1 MEETKDHSRVIFSP
15 SGMRGRVRLGTQL
28 DQAASDIGVDLQSLC
43 GGKGKCAKCRV
54 RVIKNSPDEL
64 ELSSCST
71 NLSAPTQTELNI
83 LSVEE
88 LYEGWRLACQAKVL
102 GDVAV
107 EVPDESRSGKQ
118 IICKDPGGQSV
129 ALAPMVHRHLFNRC
143 ASGLSEPMSAWEEIT
158 EGLGLQTYTS
168 TPFPDQR
175 LLQTLPPVETESGRP
190 CTVVVREPSE
200 CIAFFRDSL
209 PVISGVA
216 LDIGTTTLAA
226 YLCDLET
233 GAVIATASMVNPQVS
248 FGEDIISRIAYAN
261 RSTESRIRLQKSVIE
276 SVNALIANLAQQ
288 SGISPNCMFDMTC
301 VGNTCMHHLFLGID
315 PSGLGR
321 SPFVPVIHS
330 SLDFKARDLGIKIAP
345 GAWVHMLPVIAGFVG
360 ADSTGVLVALEPH
373 KLDENVLI
381 IDVGTN
387 GEIIVGNQ
395 GRLIC
400 ASCATG
406 PALEGATLR
415 HGMRAAPGA
424 IERVRIDPTTFGV
437 EVSII
442 LGDAGS
448 TKSTL
453 ASGICGSGIIDAVA
467 QMFLAGVIG
476 KNGNLNRRLDVPNMI
491 RDKDGGP
498 AFVLVPADQTAT
510 GREICITQ
518 DDVRAVQ
525 MAKGAIHAAVRI
537 LMKELNLSSFDRVIL
552 CGAFGSRIDPASA
565 LAMGLFP
572 YCPVERVHSA
582 GNAAGDGARL
592 SLLSRKKRLEAA
604 RVARQVRYV
613 ELTDHPDFQREF
625 ALAMWLPHM
634 RNSYMG
640 GMTYSRP

>member
-1 MEETKDHSRVIFSP
+1 
-15 SGMRGRVRLGTQL
+15 
-28 DQAASDIGVDLQSLC
+28 
-43 GGKGKCAKCRV
+43 
-54 RVIKNSPDEL
+54 
-64 ELSSCST
+64 
-71 NLSAPTQTELNI
+71 
-83 LSVEE
+83 
-88 LYEGWRLACQAKVL
+88 
-102 GDVAV
+102 VAV

-118 IICKDPGGQSV
+118 IICKDPGDQSV
-129 ALAPMVHRHLFNRC
+129 ALEPMVHRYLFNRC
-143 ASGLSEPMSAWEEIT
+143 TSGPGEPTGAWEEIT

-168 TPFPDQR
+168 TPYPDLP
-175 LLQTLPPVETESGRP
+175 LLQTLAPVETENGRS
-190 CTVVVREPSE
+190 CTVVVREPNE
-200 CIAFFRDSL
+200 CIAFFRDPL
-209 PVISGVA
+209 PLITGVA

-226 YLCDLET
+226 YLCNLET
-233 GAVIATASMVNPQVS
+233 GAVISSASMVNPQIV
-248 FGEDIISRIAYAN
+248 FGEDIISRITYAN
-261 RSTESRIRLQKSVIE
+261 RSSESRNRLQRSVIE
-276 SVNALIANLAQQ
+276 AVNALIVDLARQ
-288 SGISPNCMFDMTC
+288 SGVSPASMFDMTC

-321 SPFVPVIHS
+321 SPFAPVIRS
-330 SLDFKARDLGIKIAP
+330 SLDFKARDLGIKICP

-373 KLDENVLI
+373 KLDENMLI

-387 GEIIVGNQ
+387 GEIMVGNQ
-395 GRLIC
+395 GQIIC

-424 IERVRIDPTTFGV
+424 IERVRIDPTTLSV

-442 LGDAGS
+442 AGEAGP
-448 TKSTL
+448 TKSAL
-453 ASGICGSGIIDAVA
+453 ATGICGSGIIDAVA

-491 RDKDGGP
+491 RDKDGVS

-537 LMKELNLSSFDRVIL
+537 LMKELNLSGFDRVIL

-592 SLLSRKKRLEAA
+592 ALLSRKKRLEAA
-604 RVARQVRYV
+604 QVARQVRYV
-613 ELTDHPDFQREF
+613 ELTDHPEFQREF
-625 ALAMWLPHM
+625 ALAMWFPHM
-634 RNSYMG
+634 MNSSMRG
-640 GMTYSRP
+640 

>member
-1 MEETKDHSRVIFSP
+1 M
-15 SGMRGRVRLGTQL
+15 
-28 DQAASDIGVDLQSLC
+28 
-43 GGKGKCAKCRV
+43 
-54 RVIKNSPDEL
+54 
-64 ELSSCST
+64 
-71 NLSAPTQTELNI
+71 
-83 LSVEE
+83 
-88 LYEGWRLACQAKVL
+88 
-102 GDVAV
+102 
-107 EVPDESRSGKQ
+107 
-118 IICKDPGGQSV
+118 
-129 ALAPMVHRHLFNRC
+129 
-143 ASGLSEPMSAWEEIT
+143 
-158 EGLGLQTYTS
+158 
-168 TPFPDQR
+168 
-175 LLQTLPPVETESGRP
+175 LQTLLPVETKCGKP
-190 CTVVVREPSE
+190 CTVIVHEPVE
-200 CIAFFRDSL
+200 CIAFFRDPL
-209 PVISGVA
+209 PVITGVA

-233 GAVIATASMVNPQVS
+233 GVVIASASMVNPQVS

-261 RSTESRIRLQKSVIE
+261 RSLESRIRLQRLVIKA
-276 SVNALIANLAQQ
+276 VNALIADLARQ
-288 SGISPNCMFDMTC
+288 SGVSPTSMLDMTC

-321 SPFVPVIHS
+321 TPFIPIIQS
-330 SLDFKARDLGIKIAP
+330 SLDFKARDIGIQIAP

-360 ADSTGVLVALEPH
+360 ADSTGVLLALEPH

-387 GEIIVGNQ
+387 GEIMVGNH

-406 PALEGATLR
+406 PALEGATLQ

-424 IERVRIDPTTFGV
+424 IERVHINPTTLGV

-442 LGDAGS
+442 VGDAG
-448 TKSTL
+448 TRKSVL
-453 ASGICGSGIIDAVA
+453 PAGICGSGIIDAVA
-467 QMFLAGVIG
+467 QMFLAGIIG

-491 RDKDGGP
+491 RDKDGMP
-498 AFVLVPADQTAT
+498 AFVLISANQTAT

-592 SLLSRKKRLEAA
+592 ALLSRTKRLEATG
-604 RVARQVRYV
+604 VARQVHYV
-613 ELTDHPDFQREF
+613 ELTDHPHFQREF
-625 ALAMWLPHM
+625 AMAMWFPHNEH
-634 RNSYMG
+634 RG
-640 GMTYSRP
+640 KT

>member
-1 MEETKDHSRVIFSP
+1 MNAAKDNPRVVFSP

-28 DQAASDIGVDLQSLC
+28 DQAARDIGADLQSLC
-43 GGKGKCAKCRV
+43 GGKGQCAKCRV
-54 RVIKNSPDEL
+54 RVLEGVPDDL
-64 ELSSCST
+64 GLTSCAAH
-71 NLSAPTQTELNI
+71 LSAPTELEKK
-83 LSVEE
+83 LFPAEDLHS
-88 LYEGWRLACQAKVL
+88 GWRLACQAMVI

-107 EVPDESRSGKQ
+107 EVPDESRAGKQ
-118 IICKDPGGQSV
+118 VICKAPGCQSV
-129 ALAPMVHRHLFNRC
+129 ELDPTVRRHGLYPC
-143 ASGLSEPMSAWEEIT
+143 LSGTSNSIGAWEEIART
-158 EGLGLQTYTS
+158 MGPPAYSSPPL
-168 TPFPDQR
+168 PDLP
-175 LLQTLPPVETESGRP
+175 LLQILPPVGTDSSGS
-190 CTVVVREPSE
+190 TTIVVRESVE
-200 CIAFFRDSL
+200 CIAVFKDPPSA
-209 PVISGVA
+209 ITGVA

-233 GAVIATASMVNPQVS
+233 GAVLATASAVNPQVS
-248 FGEDIISRIAYAN
+248 LGEDVISRIAYAN
-261 RSTESRIRLQKSVIE
+261 GCADGRRNLQKLVIE
-276 SVNALIANLAQQ
+276 SVNTMIEDLARQA
-288 SGISPNCMFDMTC
+288 GVSPACMLDMTC

-321 SPFVPVIHS
+321 SPFIPVICR
-330 SLDFKARDLGIKIAP
+330 SLDFKARDLGIHIAA

-360 ADSTGVLVALEPH
+360 ADSIGVLLALEPH
-373 KLDENVLI
+373 NLDENVLV

-387 GEIIVGNQ
+387 GEIVVGNH

-424 IERVRIDPTTFGV
+424 IERVRIDPVTLAV
-437 EVSII
+437 DVSII
-442 LGDAGS
+442 SGDTGS
-448 TKSTL
+448 KKSAL
-453 ASGICGSGIIDAVA
+453 AVGICGSGIIDAVA
-467 QMFLAGVIG
+467 QMFLVGVIG
-476 KNGNLNRRLDVPNMI
+476 KNGNLNRRLDVPNMT
-491 RDKDGGP
+491 RDKDGVP

-537 LMKELNLSSFDRVIL
+537 LMKELNLSSFDRVL
-552 CGAFGSRIDPASA
+552 LSGAFGSRIDPASA

-572 YCPVERVHSA
+572 YCPVERVRSV

-592 SLLSRKKRLEAA
+592 ALLSRKKRLEAA
-604 RVARQVRYV
+604 RVARQVQYI

-634 RNSYMG
+634 RS
-640 GMTYSRP
+640 SSLLPEF